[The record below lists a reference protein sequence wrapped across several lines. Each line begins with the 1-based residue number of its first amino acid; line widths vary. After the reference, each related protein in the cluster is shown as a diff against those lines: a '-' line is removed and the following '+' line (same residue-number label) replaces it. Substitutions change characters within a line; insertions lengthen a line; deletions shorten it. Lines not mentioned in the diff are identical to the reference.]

1 MSPDVVSSDMRTA
14 LRRLKLSPML
24 PTLPE
29 RLALAR
35 QRKIPHQDFLLL
47 LLQDEVSRRDGISLS
62 RQLVKAR
69 LDPAQTLEA
78 WDSSAKVSVDW
89 QLVNELAS
97 MRFVEANENVTIFG
111 DVGVGKTF
119 LSNAIG
125 VAACRKGHSVLMTR
139 ADKLLKTLKQ
149 SRLDNSHEAEL
160 RRLLSVDLLVIDD
173 FALDA
178 MDQIESRDAYEV
190 LIERHRAGS
199 TILTSNRDP
208 EEWRAAFADPIRAQA
223 AVDRFANSAY
233 DLVVEGES
241 YRPRQK
247 PGATAKRT
255 AKGPIERAKPSVRG
269 ASGEAGESPGT
280 ANGGRGESSETPLS
294 AGTDS
299 PQPPARPQSS
309 PSLDRVIRVAPE
321 NQRAGGRRARAAA
334 TK

>member
-1 MSPDVVSSDMRTA
+1 MNADVISPDMCTV
-14 LRRLKLSPML
+14 LRRLKLSPIL
-24 PTLPE
+24 PTLPD

-35 QRKIPHQDFLLL
+35 QQKVPHQDFLLV
-47 LLQDEVSRRDGISLS
+47 LLQDEVSRREGLALS
-62 RQLVKAR
+62 RRLMKAH
-69 LDPAQTLEA
+69 LDPMQTLEA
-78 WDSSAKVSVDW
+78 WDQSAKVTVDW
-89 QLVNELAS
+89 QLVSELAS
-97 MRFVEANENVTIFG
+97 MRFVEGKENLTVFG

-119 LSNAIG
+119 LSNALG
-125 VAACRKGHSVLMTR
+125 VAACRKGCSVLMTR

-233 DLVVEGES
+233 DLVIEGES

-247 PGATAKRT
+247 PGKTSKKETAPRGT
-255 AKGPIERAKPSVRG
+255 PKP
-269 ASGEAGESPGT
+269 
-280 ANGGRGESSETPLS
+280 
-294 AGTDS
+294 
-299 PQPPARPQSS
+299 
-309 PSLDRVIRVAPE
+309 
-321 NQRAGGRRARAAA
+321 RARGMDGQ
-334 TK
+334 TEKKTEPS